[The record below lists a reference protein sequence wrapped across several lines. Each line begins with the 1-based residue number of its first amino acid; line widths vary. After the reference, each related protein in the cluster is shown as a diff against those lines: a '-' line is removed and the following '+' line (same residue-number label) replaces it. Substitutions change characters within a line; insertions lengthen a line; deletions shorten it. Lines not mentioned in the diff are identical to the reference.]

1 MIAVEEKPELEIYPT
16 LDSNLR
22 IERTDIS
29 FQDLEAG
36 RVRIRVQIH
45 NDGASRSRPALL
57 TLQSA
62 PLGAFVPWHSL
73 AVLSAPAIEP
83 GESHELIVEV
93 DRPQPTPLGSFDRVP
108 PRKILSAVNSPD
120 QPSPP
125 QKGIKA
131 LLDMVRQRQTRR
143 SATAGFAAVT
153 GELAPDLWDLLGR
166 GQPHWAGNLN
176 VFVNQRSVEIHMAK
190 ALRVYAGRT
199 NLAIFMVGGM
209 GRPDAYSFEIVGS
222 NPDWHAVLFDMTSSA
237 TLAVG
242 PGESPIRGSEW
253 VETTAGGML
262 VILATRP
269 PDGCE
274 EGNVEIQV
282 RQRSSG
288 ATAIVEF
295 SLDPSAQ
302 GTGCY
307 AV

>member
-1 MIAVEEKPELEIYPT
+1 
-16 LDSNLR
+16 
-22 IERTDIS
+22 
-29 FQDLEAG
+29 
-36 RVRIRVQIH
+36 
-45 NDGASRSRPALL
+45 
-57 TLQSA
+57 
-62 PLGAFVPWHSL
+62 
-73 AVLSAPAIEP
+73 
-83 GESHELIVEV
+83 
-93 DRPQPTPLGSFDRVP
+93 
-108 PRKILSAVNSPD
+108 
-120 QPSPP
+120 
-125 QKGIKA
+125 
-131 LLDMVRQRQTRR
+131 MVRQRQTRR
-143 SATAGFAAVT
+143 SATAGFAAVM

-176 VFVNQRSVEIHMAK
+176 VFVNQRSVERHMAK

-262 VILATRP
+262 LILATRP

-274 EGNVEIQV
+274 EGIVEIQV